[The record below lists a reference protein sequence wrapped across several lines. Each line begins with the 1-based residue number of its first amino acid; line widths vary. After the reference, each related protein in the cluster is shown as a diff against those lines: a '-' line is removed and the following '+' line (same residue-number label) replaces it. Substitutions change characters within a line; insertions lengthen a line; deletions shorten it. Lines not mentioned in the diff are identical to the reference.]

1 MSALE
6 EKTKT
11 KTIDKPVGHFELVI
25 SELLRLGVTL
35 SLATIL
41 VGLGLMFAHHP
52 DYLRS
57 SADLARLT
65 TPGAALPH
73 SLHDVTEG
81 VRAWR
86 GQAVVALGLTMLI
99 LTPILR
105 VAVSIIAFAIERDRV
120 FVAVTSAVLAVLLLS
135 FMLGKVG

>member
-1 MSALE
+1 MSVRGK
-6 EKTKT
+6 KTKP
-11 KTIDKPVGHFELVI
+11 KTSDEPVGRFELII
-25 SELLRLGVTL
+25 SEILRLGVTL

-41 VGLGLMFAHHP
+41 VGLVLMFVHHP

-65 TPGAALPH
+65 SPGAALPH
-73 SLHDVTEG
+73 SLRDVIEG
-81 VRAWR
+81 VRIWR

-105 VAVSIIAFAIERDRV
+105 VAVSIIAFVIERDRV
-120 FVAVTSAVLAVLLLS
+120 FIAVTSAVLAVLLLS

>member
-1 MSALE
+1 MSAR
-6 EKTKT
+6 EKKAKT
-11 KTIDKPVGHFELVI
+11 SDEPVGRFELVI
-25 SELLRLGVTL
+25 SEILRLGVTL

-41 VGLGLMFAHHP
+41 VGLALMFAHHP

-57 SADLARLT
+57 SADLVRLT
-65 TPGAALPH
+65 SPGAALPH
-73 SLHDVTEG
+73 SLSDVIEG

-105 VAVSIIAFAIERDRV
+105 VAVSIVAFAVERDRV

-135 FMLGKVG
+135 FVLGKVG

>member
-1 MSALE
+1 MSVR
-6 EKTKT
+6 EKKSKT
-11 KTIDKPVGHFELVI
+11 SDEPVGHFELVI

-65 TPGAALPH
+65 SPGAALPH
-73 SLHDVTEG
+73 SLRDVIEG
-81 VRAWR
+81 VRVWR
-86 GQAVVALGLTMLI
+86 GQAVVALGLIMLI

-105 VAVSIIAFAIERDRV
+105 VAVSIVAFAIERDRV
-120 FVAVTSAVLAVLLLS
+120 FIAVTSAVLAVLLIS
-135 FMLGKVG
+135 FMLGKIG

>member
-1 MSALE
+1 MSELA

-11 KTIDKPVGHFELVI
+11 KTIDQPVGRFELVI
-25 SELLRLGVTL
+25 SEILRLGVTV
-35 SLATIL
+35 SLATIV

-52 DYLRS
+52 AYLRS

-65 TPGAALPH
+65 TPGGALPH
-73 SLHDVTEG
+73 SLHDVVEG

-86 GQAVVALGLTMLI
+86 GQAVVALGLSMLI

>member
-1 MSALE
+1 MSPLE
-6 EKTKT
+6 KKTKT
-11 KTIDKPVGHFELVI
+11 RTTDEPVGRFELII

-57 SADLARLT
+57 SADLSRLT
-65 TPGAALPH
+65 NPGAALPH
-73 SLHDVTEG
+73 SLRDVIEG
-81 VRAWR
+81 VRVWR

-105 VAVSIIAFAIERDRV
+105 VAVSIIAFAMERDRV
-120 FVAVTSAVLAVLLLS
+120 FIFVTSAVLAVLLIS
-135 FMLGKVG
+135 FMLGKIG

>member
-1 MSALE
+1 MSVRGK
-6 EKTKT
+6 KTKP
-11 KTIDKPVGHFELVI
+11 KTSDEPVGRFELII
-25 SELLRLGVTL
+25 SEILRLGVTL

-41 VGLGLMFAHHP
+41 VGLVLMFVHHP

-65 TPGAALPH
+65 SPGAALPH
-73 SLHDVTEG
+73 SLRDVIEG
-81 VRAWR
+81 VRIWR

-120 FVAVTSAVLAVLLLS
+120 FIAVTSAVMAVLLLS

>member
-1 MSALE
+1 MSVRGK
-6 EKTKT
+6 KTKP
-11 KTIDKPVGHFELVI
+11 KTSDEPVGRFELVI
-25 SELLRLGVTL
+25 SEILRLGVTL
-35 SLATIL
+35 SLVTIL
-41 VGLGLMFAHHP
+41 IGLGLMFAHHP

-65 TPGAALPH
+65 SPGAALPH
-73 SLHDVTEG
+73 SLRDVIEG
-81 VRAWR
+81 VRIWR

-120 FVAVTSAVLAVLLLS
+120 FIAVTSAVLAVLLLS

>member
-1 MSALE
+1 MSVRGK
-6 EKTKT
+6 KTKP
-11 KTIDKPVGHFELVI
+11 KTSDEPVGRFELII
-25 SELLRLGVTL
+25 SEILRLGVTL

-65 TPGAALPH
+65 SPGAALPH
-73 SLHDVTEG
+73 SLHDVIEG
-81 VRAWR
+81 VRIWR

-120 FVAVTSAVLAVLLLS
+120 FIAVTSAVLAVLLLS

>member
-1 MSALE
+1 MSALA

-11 KTIDKPVGHFELVI
+11 GTADQPIGRFELVI
-25 SELLRLGVTL
+25 SEVLRLGVTL

-41 VGLGLMFAHHP
+41 VGLGLMFTHHP

-65 TPGAALPH
+65 SPGAALPH
-73 SLHDVTEG
+73 NLPDVIKG
-81 VRAWR
+81 VRVWR

-120 FVAVTSAVLAVLLLS
+120 FIAVTSAVLGVLLLS
-135 FMLGKVG
+135 FMLGKIG